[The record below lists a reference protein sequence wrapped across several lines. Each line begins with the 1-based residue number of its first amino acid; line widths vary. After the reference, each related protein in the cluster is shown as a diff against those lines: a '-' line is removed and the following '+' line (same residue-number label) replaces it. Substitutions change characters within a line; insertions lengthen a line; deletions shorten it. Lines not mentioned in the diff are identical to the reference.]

1 MTYVELHA
9 KSFHS
14 FGLGASHG
22 HELLAQARELG
33 MPALAQTDTNLCG
46 ALEFARL
53 ANSLE
58 VQPITGGEIT
68 LADES
73 RVALLV
79 KSREGYA
86 NLSRLFTLANA
97 VDRREPRLDPAHLS
111 EHAEGLVLLAGGR
124 HGALSRLALAGERV
138 EAREL
143 LGCYRDWYGA
153 DSVYVELQQNFLRGD
168 TERNRELV
176 SLAREVGSPLV
187 ASNDVHY
194 HSPER
199 YRLQHALVAA
209 RCNATIDQAL
219 RRIQPNHHLHLKSEA
234 QMAELFSELPEAVGN
249 TRRVAEQCAFNLS
262 TDLGYRLPEP
272 LVPDGYTPETYL
284 KRLCYEAAARRYG
297 SVTAAVDERLEEEF
311 RLIGRHK
318 LAGFLLLYRE
328 IVRLAQR
335 IMEER
340 GLIEPETPL
349 EKRPPGRGRGSS
361 VALLVGYLI
370 GISHVDP
377 IKWELTLERFLPD
390 DMTSLPDID
399 LDFPRGLRDELIERV
414 HEYFGRDYAV
424 LTGAISTYSV
434 KGIIQDLGKAL
445 GLPQDDLR
453 LLSKQIHSHDGA
465 RLREEM
471 EQLPAFRD
479 KVDAH
484 GWRDLIALAPQLMNA
499 PRGLGQHV
507 GGMILSDAPIPEL
520 VPVRA
525 GAMEGRYIMDW
536 NKDSVADANF
546 AKIDL
551 LSLPVL
557 DQLEEALDLIEQR
570 TGERPD
576 LSRLSPEDDGVYD
589 MINAGRSKG
598 VFLLQSPAQL
608 KMGQRLR
615 SRRLLDLAY
624 QVALIRPGVGTQGS
638 AVSQF
643 VDRYRHGAEWEYDHP
658 LEERALERGYG
669 VIVWQE
675 QVVQLIMDVAGM
687 SAAEADEVRR
697 AFARANSD
705 HLIAMHRERFLK
717 GARANGVP
725 PDVAEKIFAK
735 INGHYMFPE
744 SHSHAFAITAY
755 QAAWLKR
762 YYPLEFF
769 VTLINNQPM
778 GFYPVETLKED
789 ARRFGVRFLN
799 PCVNRSE
806 VRATPACS
814 RCQGAVTHDAVKKSP
829 PRRRGPHDQVGA
841 ARPRLRG
848 ADFDLRADLQV
859 EMPQAEGGR
868 LGLGMIRDIGPESAK
883 LIVEER
889 NERGPYADAG
899 ELVRR
904 TGLKPQS
911 VRSLIEAGAFDALTP
926 NRREALWEAGLS
938 IRPARSGQRAFPV
951 AGADPPPRFDDFS
964 DYEKMVGEYQ
974 TLGIYPGGHVM
985 EFIRP
990 TLDSGVLTTAQVYD
1004 CEDGA
1009 RIRVAGWPIARQH
1022 PRGQDGTV
1030 FVTIEDE
1037 TGDVQS
1043 IIWPRVFA
1051 QCRRAL
1057 SNQLILLQGRID
1069 RWDGTT
1075 NIVAERIDA
1084 IGADIRMPTAHDWH

>member
-22 HELLAQARELG
+22 HELLAQARALG
-33 MPALAQTDTNLCG
+33 MSALAQTDTNLCG

-58 VQPITGGEIT
+58 IQPITGGEIT
-68 LADES
+68 LQDDS
-73 RVALLV
+73 RVTLLV

-86 NLSRLFTLANA
+86 NLSRLFTLANT

-124 HGALSRLALAGERV
+124 HGALSRLTLAGERA

-143 LGCYRDWYGA
+143 LGRYRDWYGA

-176 SLAREVGSPLV
+176 GLTREVGAPLV

-209 RCNATIDQAL
+209 KRNVTIDQAL
-219 RRIQPNHHLHLKSEA
+219 RQIQPNHHLHLKSAA
-234 QMAELFSELPEAVGN
+234 QMAELFSEFPEAVCN

-262 TDLGYRLPEP
+262 VDLGYTLPEP
-272 LVPDGYTPETYL
+272 IVPEGYTPESYL
-284 KRLCYEAAARRYG
+284 RRLCEEAAARRYG
-297 SVTAAVDERLEEEF
+297 SVTPEVGQRLDEEF
-311 RLIGRHK
+311 NLIGRHK

-340 GLIEPETPL
+340 GLAEPETPL

-377 IKWELTLERFLPD
+377 LKWELTLERFLPD

-445 GLPQDDLR
+445 GLPPDDLR

-479 KVDAH
+479 RVEAH

-507 GGMILSDAPIPEL
+507 GGMILSDSPIPEM

-525 GAMEGRYIMDW
+525 GAMDGRFIIDW

-557 DQLEEALDLIEQR
+557 DQLEEALDLVEQR
-570 TGERPD
+570 SGERPD
-576 LSRLSPEDDGVYD
+576 LSQLSPEDDGVYD
-589 MINAGRSKG
+589 MINAGKSKG
-598 VFLLQSPAQL
+598 IFLLQSPAQL

-615 SRRLLDLAY
+615 SRKLLDLAY

-643 VDRYRHGAEWEYDHP
+643 VDRYRHGVEWEYDHP
-658 LEERALERGYG
+658 LEARALERGYG

-697 AFARANSD
+697 AFARANNE
-705 HLIAMHRERFLK
+705 HLIAMHRERFLD

-725 PDVAEKIFAK
+725 DDAAETIFGK

-762 YYPLEFF
+762 YHPLEFF

-789 ARRFGVRFLN
+789 ARKFGVHFLN

-806 VRATPACS
+806 VRAVPDTLSPP
-814 RCQGAVTHDAVKKSP
+814 GAGGDAVATPSLSP
-829 PRRRGPHDQVGA
+829 RSAGGD
-841 ARPRLRG
+841 
-848 ADFDLRADLQV
+848 
-859 EMPQAEGGR
+859 AEGRGGQTAR
-868 LGLGMIRDIGPESAK
+868 LGLGMIKDIGPESAK

-889 NERGPYADAG
+889 EARGPYADAG

-911 VRSLIEAGAFDALTP
+911 VRSLIEAGAFDAVTP
-926 NRREALWEAGLS
+926 NRREAFWEAGLS

-951 AGADPPPRFDDFS
+951 HGSEAPPRFDDFT
-964 DYEKMVGEYQ
+964 DYEKMVGEYK
-974 TLGIYPGGHVM
+974 TLGIYPSGHVM

-990 TLDSGVLTTAQVYD
+990 TLDTGVLTTAAVYD

-1043 IIWPRVFA
+1043 IVWPKVFA
-1051 QCRRAL
+1051 RCRRAL

-1084 IGADIRMPTAHDWH
+1084 IGADIRMPSAHDWH